1 VTAVAQGDPSGLESA
16 LAGTLSSL
24 VGNAADIP
32 NPDAVTGDVQSVV
45 TKLLAG
51 NQAGAVSSLSDLI
64 EQLVG
69 ATGVVPAGVT
79 LGVQYAVDGLLGGNP
94 TAALNGLGYAVSAAV
109 AGLPTTDDGSQGGSL
124 ATYDLLGST
133 GTVGSAVGPVL
144 GGTGLFA
151 PGRLLFAVSQT
162 RSAVSG
168 GPRLVVEGARIVTH
182 KTRVRVK
189 VVCLGS
195 SSQTCSGIV
204 RIRQLNKV
212 IAQSSTLKLVGGKT
226 EKVLLKVKGTKSAKK
241 TAKKTAKKAS
251 KKA

>member
-1 VTAVAQGDPSGLESA
+1 
-16 LAGTLSSL
+16 
-24 VGNAADIP
+24 
-32 NPDAVTGDVQSVV
+32 V

-51 NQAGAVSSLSDLI
+51 DQSGAVGSLSDLI

-69 ATGVVPAGVT
+69 ATGIVPAGVT
-79 LGVQYAVDGLLGGNP
+79 AGVQYAVAGLLAGDP

-109 AGLPTTDDGSQGGSL
+109 AGLPTTDNGSQGGSL

-151 PGRLLFAVSQT
+151 PGKLLFAVSQT

-168 GPRLVVEGARIVTH
+168 GPRLVVEGARIITH

-189 VVCLGS
+189 VACLGS
-195 SSQTCSGIV
+195 TSQTCSGVV

-212 IAQSSTLKLVGGKT
+212 IAQSSTMKLVGGKT
-226 EKVLLKVKGTKSAKK
+226 EKVVLKVKGAKK
-241 TAKKTAKKAS
+241 AKKTAKKATHKS